1 MVFKRWMMF
10 LLIVSLIVG
19 LYSFKKGY
27 YIAAFKTVPIMN
39 KVVVIDAGHGGP
51 DPGKPGKYGKDEDE
65 LNLEI
70 AQKLRELIEESG
82 GIVVMTR
89 EDDTLSDSSLSKD
102 LKNRVVKANEVIA
115 DVLISIHLNSF
126 SQSKYKGAQVFYQ
139 NNSEKGKLL
148 AELIQQELRNTLD
161 PDNDRMAKSSNSYY
175 LLRNAKMPA
184 VIVECGFMS
193 NPEEEKLLND
203 ENYQYK
209 IAWAIYKGLIH
220 YFQKVSE

>member
-19 LYSFKKGY
+19 LYSFKKVY

>member
-19 LYSFKKGY
+19 LYSFKKVY

-220 YFQKVSE
+220 YF

>member
-39 KVVVIDAGHGGP
+39 KVIVIDAGHGGH
-51 DPGKPGKYGKDEDE
+51 DPGKPGEYGKDEDE

-89 EDDTLSDSSLSKD
+89 EDDTLLDSSLSKD
-102 LKNRVVKANEVIA
+102 LKNRVVKANEVAA

-161 PDNDRMAKSSNSYY
+161 PNNDRMAKSSNSYY

-184 VIVECGFMS
+184 VIVECGFMT

-203 ENYQYK
+203 ENYQHK

>member
-10 LLIVSLIVG
+10 LIIVSLIIG

-27 YIAAFKTVPIMN
+27 YTVAFKTVPIMN
-39 KVVVIDAGHGGP
+39 KVIVIDAGHGGP

-102 LKNRVVKANEVIA
+102 LKNRVVKANEVTA

-126 SQSKYKGAQVFYQ
+126 SQSIYKGAQVFYQ

-161 PDNDRMAKSSNSYY
+161 PNNNRMAKSSNSYY

>member
-27 YIAAFKTVPIMN
+27 YIAVFKTVPIMN

-102 LKNRVVKANEVIA
+102 LKNRVVKANEVVA
-115 DVLISIHLNSF
+115 EVLISIHLNSF

-175 LLRNAKMPA
+175 ILRNAKMPA

-203 ENYQYK
+203 EKYQYK

>member
-203 ENYQYK
+203 EKYQYK

>member
-39 KVVVIDAGHGGP
+39 KVIVIDAGHGGP

-161 PDNDRMAKSSNSYY
+161 PNNDRMAKSSNSYY

>member
-10 LLIVSLIVG
+10 LLIISLIVG

-27 YIAAFKTVPIMN
+27 YTAAFKTVPIIN
-39 KVVVIDAGHGGP
+39 KVIVIDAGHGGP

-161 PDNDRMAKSSNSYY
+161 PNNDRMAKSSNSYY
-175 LLRNAKMPA
+175 ILRNAKMPA

-203 ENYQYK
+203 EHYQYK
-209 IAWAIYKGLIH
+209 IAWAIYKGLIQ

>member
-1 MVFKRWMMF
+1 MVFKRWMIF

-19 LYSFKKGY
+19 VYSFKKGY
-27 YIAAFKTVPIMN
+27 YITTFKTVPIMN
-39 KVVVIDAGHGGP
+39 KVIVIDAGHGGP
-51 DPGKPGKYGKDEDE
+51 DPGKPGEYGKDEDE

-70 AQKLRELIEESG
+70 AQKLKEFIEESG

-102 LKNRVVKANEVIA
+102 LRNRVVKANEVIA

>member
-19 LYSFKKGY
+19 VYSFKKGY

-51 DPGKPGKYGKDEDE
+51 DPGKPGRYGKDEDE

-161 PDNDRMAKSSNSYY
+161 PNNDRMAKSSNSYY

>member
-1 MVFKRWMMF
+1 MA
-10 LLIVSLIVG
+10 IVG
-19 LYSFKKGY
+19 VVAGICSFKPQY
-27 YIAAFKTVPIMN
+27 LATFKAVPIMN
-39 KVVVIDAGHGGP
+39 KIIVIDAGHGGP

-70 AQKLRELIEESG
+70 VQKLRELIEESG

-89 EDDTLSDSSLSKD
+89 EDDTLTDASLSKD
-102 LKNRVVKANEVIA
+102 LKNRVIKANEVEA

-161 PDNDRMAKSSNSYY
+161 PNNDRMAKSSSSYY
-175 LLRNAKMPA
+175 ILRNAKMPA

>member
-102 LKNRVVKANEVIA
+102 LKNRVIKANEVIA

>member
-51 DPGKPGKYGKDEDE
+51 DPGKPGRYGKDEDE

-161 PDNDRMAKSSNSYY
+161 PNNDRMAKSSNSYY

>member
-27 YIAAFKTVPIMN
+27 YISVFKTVPIMN

>member
-10 LLIVSLIVG
+10 LLIVSLTIG
-19 LYSFKKGY
+19 LYSFQKVH
-27 YIAAFKTVPIMN
+27 YISTFKSIPIMN
-39 KVVVIDAGHGGP
+39 KVIAIDAGHGGP

-70 AQKLRELIEESG
+70 AQKLREIIEESG

-161 PDNDRMAKSSNSYY
+161 PYNDRMAKSSNSYY

-193 NPEEEKLLND
+193 NPQEEKLLND
-203 ENYQYK
+203 EKYQYK
-209 IAWAIYKGLIH
+209 IAWAIYKGLIN

>member
-1 MVFKRWMMF
+1 MMF

-39 KVVVIDAGHGGP
+39 KVIVIDAGHGGP

-161 PDNDRMAKSSNSYY
+161 PNNDRMAKSSNSYY